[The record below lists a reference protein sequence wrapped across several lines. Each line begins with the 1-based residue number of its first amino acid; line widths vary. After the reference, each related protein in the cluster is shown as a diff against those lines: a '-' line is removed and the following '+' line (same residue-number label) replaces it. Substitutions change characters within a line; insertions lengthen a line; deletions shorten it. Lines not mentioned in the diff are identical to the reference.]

1 MENQVIDG
9 FNMNIVIG
17 KVKIMKN
24 KFSSILLIIIFGSSL
39 LSISMFLIARILY
52 NFENNIDLFNIRF
65 LDYFNDGFIERLK
78 IIFMHVFIFF
88 VSILCFYRK

>member
-24 KFSSILLIIIFGSSL
+24 KFLSILIIIILGSFL
-39 LSISMFLIARILY
+39 LSISMFLIARIIY
-52 NFENNIDLFNIRF
+52 NFENNMDLFNIHF
-65 LDYFNDGFIERLK
+65 LDYFNDGFIECLK
-78 IIFMHVFIFF
+78 MIFMHVFIFF

>member
-65 LDYFNDGFIERLK
+65 LDSFNDGFIERLK

>member
-24 KFSSILLIIIFGSSL
+24 KFLYILIIIFGSFL

-52 NFENNIDLFNIRF
+52 NFENNMDLFNIHF

-78 IIFMHVFIFF
+78 MILMHVFIFF

>member
-1 MENQVIDG
+1 
-9 FNMNIVIG
+9 
-17 KVKIMKN
+17 MKN
-24 KFSSILLIIIFGSSL
+24 KFLYILIIIFGSFL

-52 NFENNIDLFNIRF
+52 NFENNMDLFNIHL

-78 IIFMHVFIFF
+78 MILMHVFIFF

>member
-1 MENQVIDG
+1 VENQVIDG

>member
-9 FNMNIVIG
+9 FNINIVIG

-24 KFSSILLIIIFGSSL
+24 KFSSILLIIILGSSL

>member
-1 MENQVIDG
+1 
-9 FNMNIVIG
+9 
-17 KVKIMKN
+17 MKN
-24 KFSSILLIIIFGSSL
+24 KFLSILIIIILGSFL

-52 NFENNIDLFNIRF
+52 NFENNMDLFNIRF

-78 IIFMHVFIFF
+78 MIFMHVFIFF

>member
-17 KVKIMKN
+17 KVKVMKN
-24 KFSSILLIIIFGSSL
+24 KFLSILIIIILGGFL

-52 NFENNIDLFNIRF
+52 NFENNMDLFNIHF
-65 LDYFNDGFIERLK
+65 LDYFNDDFIERLK
-78 IIFMHVFIFF
+78 MIFMHVFIFF